1 MHEQVDSQWSDLR
14 PGGARPVDEGN
25 DADQSGLSAPA
36 VLISSIPL
44 IHRVPRQVAR
54 GALSVSFRV
63 CLWPSHSASSA
74 ELHVGTRLE
83 TPCLI

>member
-1 MHEQVDSQWSDLR
+1 MHTDSDPVRVVSSDSDVQVDSPLSDLR

-44 IHRVPRQVAR
+44 IHRGVPRQVA
-54 GALSVSFRV
+54 
-63 CLWPSHSASSA
+63 
-74 ELHVGTRLE
+74 
-83 TPCLI
+83 